1 MNFPYKKDSAREF
14 YPIVDLFADYKGKT
28 AKIFALLD
36 SGASISIF
44 KPEVAE
50 SLGLDVEKGK
60 TTYLGGV
67 GGRIKGY
74 IHELQLDIAER
85 LLKVPVVFSYEYT
98 VSFNL
103 LGRSGIFENFKILFD
118 EKNLLV
124 KLR

>member
-1 MNFPYKKDSAREF
+1 MNFPYKKDSAGEL
-14 YPIVDLFADYKGKT
+14 YPIIDLFADYKGKT

-44 KPEVAE
+44 KPEIAE
-50 SLGLDVEKGK
+50 SLGLDIEKGK

-74 IHELQLDIAER
+74 IHELQLDIAGK

-98 VSFNL
+98 AVSYTHL
-103 LGRSGIFENFKILFD
+103 TLPTTPY
-118 EKNLLV
+118 V
-124 KLR
+124 

>member
-1 MNFPYKKDSAREF
+1 MNFPYKRDSAGEF

-28 AKIFALLD
+28 AKIFTLLD

-50 SLGLDVEKGK
+50 SLGLDIERGK
-60 TTYLGGV
+60 ITYLGGV

-74 IHELQLDIAER
+74 VHELQLDIAGK

-98 VSFNL
+98 VSLNL
-103 LGRSGIFENFKILFD
+103 LGRSGIFKNFKILFD